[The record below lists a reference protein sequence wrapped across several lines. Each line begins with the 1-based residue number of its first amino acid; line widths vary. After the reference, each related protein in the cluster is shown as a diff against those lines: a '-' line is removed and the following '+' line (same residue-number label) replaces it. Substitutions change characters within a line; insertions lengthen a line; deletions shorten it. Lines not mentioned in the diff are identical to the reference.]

1 MSFPMKNSRLF
12 QIAQGIREKTQDS
25 VSALFDPCLPGD
37 CAPVRGRRYSG
48 SYTVEAAWV
57 SAVVILA
64 VVTTIQAAYGL
75 RGRVVQ
81 AMVLHEAVETA
92 RHEKGLTA
100 QEVQTRF
107 ERTGVRLELQER
119 GGIIDGQAA
128 ADRWEVRIQSTKFRP
143 EEFLRRITLLE
154 QLEEGNGGSL

>member
-1 MSFPMKNSRLF
+1 M
-12 QIAQGIREKTQDS
+12 
-25 VSALFDPCLPGD
+25 
-37 CAPVRGRRYSG
+37 RGGRYSG

-81 AMVLHEAVETA
+81 AMVLHEAVETV

-119 GGIIDGQAA
+119 GGIIDGQA

>member
-1 MSFPMKNSRLF
+1 M
-12 QIAQGIREKTQDS
+12 
-25 VSALFDPCLPGD
+25 
-37 CAPVRGRRYSG
+37 RGRRYSG
-48 SYTVEAAWV
+48 SYSVEAAWV

-64 VVTTIQAAYGL
+64 VVTTIQAACGL
-75 RGRVVQ
+75 RGRGVQ

-100 QEVQTRF
+100 QEVQTCF

-119 GGIIDGQAA
+119 GGTIDGQAA

>member
-1 MSFPMKNSRLF
+1 M
-12 QIAQGIREKTQDS
+12 
-25 VSALFDPCLPGD
+25 
-37 CAPVRGRRYSG
+37 RGRRYSG

-100 QEVQTRF
+100 QTRF

-119 GGIIDGQAA
+119 GGTIDGQAA

>member
-1 MSFPMKNSRLF
+1 MCACEGQAVFRQLYRGGGLGERGGDFGGRYHNSGGVR
-12 QIAQGIREKTQDS
+12 
-25 VSALFDPCLPGD
+25 SAG
-37 CAPVRGRRYSG
+37 
-48 SYTVEAAWV
+48 
-57 SAVVILA
+57 
-64 VVTTIQAAYGL
+64 
-75 RGRVVQ
+75 
-81 AMVLHEAVETA
+81 HEAVETA
-92 RHEKGLTA
+92 RHEKGLTV

>member
-1 MSFPMKNSRLF
+1 M
-12 QIAQGIREKTQDS
+12 
-25 VSALFDPCLPGD
+25 
-37 CAPVRGRRYSG
+37 RGGVRYSG

-64 VVTTIQAAYGL
+64 VVTTIQAAFGL
-75 RGRVVQ
+75 RGRVAQ

-100 QEVQTRF
+100 EEVQARF
-107 ERTGVRLELQER
+107 ERTGVRLKLQER
-119 GGIIDGQAA
+119 GGIIDGRAA
-128 ADRWEVRIQSTKFRP
+128 SDRWEVRIQSTKFRP

>member
-1 MSFPMKNSRLF
+1 M
-12 QIAQGIREKTQDS
+12 
-25 VSALFDPCLPGD
+25 
-37 CAPVRGRRYSG
+37 RGGRYSG
-48 SYTVEAAWV
+48 SYTVEAAGV
-57 SAVVILA
+57 SAGVILA
-64 VVTTIQAAYGL
+64 GVTTIQAAYGL
-75 RGRVVQ
+75 RGRGVR

>member
-1 MSFPMKNSRLF
+1 M
-12 QIAQGIREKTQDS
+12 
-25 VSALFDPCLPGD
+25 
-37 CAPVRGRRYSG
+37 RGRRYSG

-92 RHEKGLTA
+92 RHEKGLTV

-128 ADRWEVRIQSTKFRP
+128 ADRWEVRGISAQDNAAGTV
-143 EEFLRRITLLE
+143 
-154 QLEEGNGGSL
+154 GGGQWRFTIRER